1 MSNLFEQGIMA
12 QVDSIVAMLETLP
25 LDDKV
30 AMLNQVRA
38 KLHQV
43 SPFKNE
49 PVDFVE
55 WVPNEQVQGNDYN
68 PNTVAPPEMRSL
80 KRSITQDGYTMGI
93 VSFPLSKLIHA
104 MKADGLSLSKIAE
117 ELEEPLE
124 KIQAFDAMEDGREV
138 VDGFHRHRVGKEDK
152 SIRERVYGYLPLSSI
167 KPDRTD
173 PKARISATI
182 RHNRARGVHGV
193 MPMTEIVATL
203 VKQGWSDVEISKEL
217 GMDADEVLRFKQ
229 NCGLPELFKSHEFSA
244 SWE

>member
-1 MSNLFEQGIMA
+1 MSNNLFEQGILN

-30 AMLNQVRA
+30 DMLNKVRA
-38 KLHQV
+38 KLHDA
-43 SPFKNE
+43 SPFNGE

-55 WVPNEQVQGNDYN
+55 WVPSESVKGNDYN
-68 PNTVAPPEMRSL
+68 PNTVAPPEMRLL
-80 KRSITQDGYTMGI
+80 KRSIEQDGYTQPI
-93 VSFPLSKLIHA
+93 VA
-104 MKADGLSLSKIAE
+104 Y
-117 ELEEPLE
+117 PLE
-124 KIQAFDAMEDGREV
+124 DGVEV
-138 VDGFHRHRVGKEDK
+138 VDGYHRHRVGKETK
-152 SIRERVYGYLPLSSI
+152 SIRERLHGYLPI
-167 KPDRTD
+167 THVKPDRTD

-203 VKQGWSDVEISKEL
+203 VKKGWSDVEISKEL

-229 NCGLPELFKSHEFSA
+229 NCGLPELFKNHDFSA